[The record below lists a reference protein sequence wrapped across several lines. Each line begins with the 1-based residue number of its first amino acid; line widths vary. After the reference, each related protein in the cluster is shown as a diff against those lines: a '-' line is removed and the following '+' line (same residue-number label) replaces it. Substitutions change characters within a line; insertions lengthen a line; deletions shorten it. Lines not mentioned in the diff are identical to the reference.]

1 MKMFRSFPIQGRPAK
16 SPARMAKKTVKVL
29 SFLFLSIPV
38 LILLVHPDWFTPDG
52 SVPPIL
58 FFNLSKSAPYGF
70 YERKSGPV
78 RKGSLAALCLPGPTA
93 RVALSKLYLIYNK
106 KSSCPDHAPLVLKRI
121 AATRGDVVHL
131 DHRGISI
138 NGQKIPG
145 SGIHSVDSLG
155 RTLDHWTY
163 GTFTVGPGEIWVL
176 GENIGVSWD
185 SRYFGPVGAGNIRFA
200 VIPLF
205 TWR

>member
-1 MKMFRSFPIQGRPAK
+1 MLPLFSIQGSPDK
-16 SPARMAKKTVKVL
+16 SPAKMAKKTVRMV
-29 SFLFLSIPV
+29 SFLCLSIPV
-38 LILLVHPDWFTPDG
+38 LILLIHPDWFTPEG

-78 RKGSLAALCLPGPTA
+78 RKGSLAALCLPGPAA

-131 DHRGISI
+131 DPRGISI

-145 SGIHSVDSLG
+145 SGIHSIDSRG

-163 GTFTVGPGEIWVL
+163 GTFTVGTGEIWVL

-185 SRYFGPVGAGNIRFA
+185 SRYFGPVGARNIRFA